1 MFVKP
6 APGRIVRDPV
16 KGTPL
21 PENGAE
27 VPNDAY
33 FWLNRLR
40 DGDVEKVEQ
49 EPDADDASEA
59 LADVASTA
67 AVVAAPKGKTKKE
80 PEA

>member
-6 APGRIVRDPV
+6 VPGRMVRCPV
-16 KGTPL
+16 KGTFL

-27 VPNDAY
+27 VPDDAY
-33 FWLNRLR
+33 FWRNRLR

-49 EPDADDASEA
+49 EPGADDTSEA
-59 LADVASTA
+59 PADVASTA
-67 AVVAAPKGKTKKE
+67 AAVVAPKGKAKKE